1 MARHVEVRL
10 TDDLDGTEAAETVRF
25 SLEGKNYEIDL
36 SADNA
41 AWLRSTLQPFIAVAR
56 RNTQRN
62 AGKSGKR
69 SPRRNPETAKIRR
82 WARDNGYAVASH
94 GSINAE
100 VKDAYYA
107 ASPKG

>member
-10 TDDLDGTEAAETVRF
+10 TDDLDGADATETVRF

-36 SADNA
+36 CADNA
-41 AWLRSTLQPFIAVAR
+41 TWLRSTLQPFIAVAR

-62 AGKSGKR
+62 TGKSGKR

-82 WARDNGYAVASH
+82 WARSNGYTVANR
-94 GSINAE
+94 GSVNAE

-107 ASPKG
+107 ANPKG

>member
-82 WARDNGYAVASH
+82 WARDNGYTVANH

-107 ASPKG
+107 ANPKN

>member
-1 MARHVEVRL
+1 MAQRVKVHL
-10 TDDLDGTEAAETVRF
+10 TDDLDGTEATETVRF

-36 SADNA
+36 CTDNA
-41 AWLRSTLQPFIAVAR
+41 TWLRSTLQPFIAVAR